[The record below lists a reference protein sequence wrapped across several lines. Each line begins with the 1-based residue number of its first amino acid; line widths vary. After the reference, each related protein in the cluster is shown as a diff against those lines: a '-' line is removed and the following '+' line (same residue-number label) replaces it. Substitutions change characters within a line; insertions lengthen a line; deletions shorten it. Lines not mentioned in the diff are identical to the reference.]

1 MKERKKWQ
9 QIVEAYKRGGK
20 KIDKQQGKENTW
32 SFGAKRGP
40 IDSAVMS
47 LVLAGV
53 HRDRSRAERGQGRGG
68 GGLGCDSQQQTT
80 PVRQASD
87 PTRVRLKDPQH
98 RTRLPET
105 PTQNIVAKAVAEPF
119 SLSARQRLKKE
130 SKQEKYK
137 LNPDGERSQTQHHFS
152 FLLQITKQW
161 PPPLSQIHYTQAI

>member
-1 MKERKKWQ
+1 MTSNKGRRALLGPLVRSE
-9 QIVEAYKRGGK
+9 
-20 KIDKQQGKENTW
+20 
-32 SFGAKRGP
+32 GP

-53 HRDRSRAERGQGRGG
+53 HRDRSRAERGQGGCG
-68 GGLGCDSQQQTT
+68 ELGCDSQQQTT

-87 PTRVRLKDPQH
+87 PTRVHLKDAQH
-98 RTRLPET
+98 CARLPDT
-105 PTQNIVAKAVAEPF
+105 PTQNIVVKAVTELF
-119 SLSARQRLKKE
+119 SLGQARTKKKE

-137 LNPDGERSQTQHHFS
+137 PNPDGEKSQTQHHFF